1 MNITAPL
8 VLRNDVVLVP
18 VADLSAEVRAK
29 IDFDEGDYAVSR
41 LHGRMPSTI
50 IDHET
55 ASLLRQFREPTTIV
69 EAVIRNS
76 RELAKDPTLWLD
88 ELLPSLGIFLRNRVL
103 APAGEGEGPEMRPL
117 LEPGARVGGWEVLH
131 CVNLIEDSELHRV
144 VRQGPLLVEGASAP
158 ERTPDEQRATPPA
171 SHGALKISRDTIPL
185 EGSVFANEA
194 AVLRHLDGFERV
206 PRLLD
211 DGLHE
216 GRPWLVIEWREGA
229 DAGVATQ
236 GRHDRA
242 ELLELCTQ
250 IAEGYAALHERGV
263 IHADVHP
270 RNVLI
275 APDPRV
281 TLIDFGLSRI
291 AGSAVAPM
299 PRGGMY
305 YFFEPEY
312 LASLHGPRQLEAT
325 YAGEQYALAALLYL
339 ILTGKHYLEFRFDRL
354 EMMRQSR
361 EEPPLPFAQRGV
373 APWPEVETVLRRAL
387 EKDPSQRFGSVRA
400 MANALRAAIPT
411 LDIPAPSAQAQQLL
425 AEELAALER
434 DDAYPTAP
442 HASVNYGAAGAAMGL
457 LRIAEARGDAKLLAL
472 AEVWRSRAAT
482 YINERSGWYAEEH
495 DVPEAMIGAV
505 TPYHTA
511 TGLHT
516 VATMLAYARGDS
528 FGQRQAAREFVEAS
542 QQPCTSIDLTLGRS
556 GTLLAAALLLERGSE
571 EVRALGDATLRA
583 IWSHLDA
590 LPPLAMQPRE
600 TYLGTAHGWSGFLY
614 ATLRWHLAA
623 KSRLPGNVVTRLT
636 ELAAQRIPRGRG
648 AYWPRTLAGGIQDMM
663 PGWCNGAAGH
673 VFTWT
678 AAYDALHDPRWLTL
692 ARDAAWSAWEEPLHT
707 SDLCCG
713 TAGRAYA
720 LLNLYQHTG
729 EREWLVR
736 AQELAHHAAA
746 NARATSQRAHALWK
760 GELGVA
766 ALLADLEAPEEAR
779 LPLFA

>member
-18 VADLSAEVRAK
+18 VSQLSAEVRAK

-50 IDHET
+50 IDPET
-55 ASLLRQFREPTTIV
+55 ASLLREFREPTTIV

-76 RELAKDPTLWLD
+76 RELAKDPSVWLD
-88 ELLPSLGIFLRNRVL
+88 ELLPSIGIFLRNRVL
-103 APAGEGEGPEMRPL
+103 APAGEGEEPEMRAR

-144 VRQGPLLVEGASAP
+144 VTREAAGPLFGGGAAARDIPSA
-158 ERTPDEQRATPPA
+158 EQRATI
-171 SHGALKISRDTIPL
+171 HGALKIARDTLPL
-185 EGSVFANEA
+185 EGSVFANEG
-194 AVLRHLDGFERV
+194 AVLRYLDGFELV
-206 PRLLD
+206 PRLFD
-211 DGLHE
+211 EGLHE
-216 GRPWLVIEWREGA
+216 ERPWLVIEWREGA

-242 ELLELCTQ
+242 ELLAICAQ
-250 IAEGYAALHERGV
+250 IADAYAALHERGV

-275 APDPRV
+275 APGPRV

-291 AGSAVAPM
+291 DGGTLAPM

-325 YAGEQYALAALLYL
+325 YKGEQYALAALLYL
-339 ILTGKHYLEFRFDRL
+339 ILTGKHYLEFRFDRE

-373 APWPEVETVLRRAL
+373 APWPEVETILRRAL
-387 EKDPSQRFGSVRA
+387 KKDPSQRFDSVRE

-434 DDAYPTAP
+434 DDAYPIAP

-482 YINERSGWYAEEH
+482 YVDERSGWYAEEH

-511 TGLHT
+511 AGLHA
-516 VATMLAYARGDS
+516 VAAMLAYARGDAYA
-528 FGQRQAAREFVEAS
+528 QRHAARNFVETS
-542 QQPCTSIDLTLGRS
+542 QQPCASLDLTLGRS

-571 EVRALGDATLRA
+571 EVRPLGDATLREL
-583 IWSHLDA
+583 WSHLDA
-590 LPPLAMQPRE
+590 LPSLALQPRE
-600 TYLGTAHGWSGFLY
+600 TYLGVAHGWSGYLY

-623 KSRLPGNVVTRLT
+623 KSPLPASVMTRLD
-636 ELAAQRIPRGRG
+636 ELAAQRVPRGRG
-648 AYWPRTLAGGIQDMM
+648 AYWPRTMAGGIHDMM
-663 PGWCNGAAGH
+663 PGWCNGTAGH

-678 AAYDALHDPRWLTL
+678 AAYDALRHPRWLAL

-720 LLNLYQHTG
+720 LLDLYQHTG

-736 AQELAHHAAA
+736 AHELAHHAAA
-746 NARATSQRAHALWK
+746 NARTTSQRAHALWK

-779 LPLFA
+779 MPLFA